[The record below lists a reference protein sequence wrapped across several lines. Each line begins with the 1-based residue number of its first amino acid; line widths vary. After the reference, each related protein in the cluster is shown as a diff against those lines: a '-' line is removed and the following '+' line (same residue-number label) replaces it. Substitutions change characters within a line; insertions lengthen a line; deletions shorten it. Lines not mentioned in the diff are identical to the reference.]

1 MITLIL
7 GEMWSGKTSELIR
20 RIDRA
25 KCAEQPTVLYKYG
38 NDTRY
43 VGRTGLVSSHSN
55 LTREAVPIMSL
66 ENEPTPARGTVIG
79 VDEGQFIDGLTA
91 FCERVADAGCYV
103 IVSALSSDFQR
114 NAFPRITELLPK
126 AEEIVRLHAVCF
138 ICKGE
143 ASFSKRIVSSDSLEL
158 IGGKES
164 YAAVCRTCFKAPQ

>member
-25 KCAEQPTVLYKYG
+25 RYAEQPTIVYKYS

-43 VGRTGLVSSHSN
+43 VGRSALVSSHSS
-55 LTREAVPIMSL
+55 LSREAVPVSSFRDVDV
-66 ENEPTPARGTVIG
+66 PTGMVVGI
-79 VDEGQFIDGLTA
+79 DEGQFIDGLVE
-91 FCERVADAGCYV
+91 FCEAAADSGCYV

-114 NAFPRITELLPK
+114 NGFPRITALIPK
-126 AEEIVRLHAVCF
+126 AEELVRLHAVCF
-138 ICKGE
+138 VCKKE
-143 ASFSKRIVSSDSLEL
+143 ASFTKRIVDGSEVEI

-164 YAAVCRTCFKAPQ
+164 YMAVCRKCWNQ

>member
-1 MITLIL
+1 MITLVL

-25 KCAEQPTVLYKYG
+25 QCADQPTILYKYE

-43 VGRTGLVSSHSN
+43 VGRTALVSSHGN
-55 LTREAVPIMSL
+55 LTREAVPLVSL
-66 ENEPTPARGTVIG
+66 NSEPTPARGTVIG
-79 VDEGQFIDGLTA
+79 IDEGQFIDGLVE
-91 FCERVADAGCYV
+91 FCERAADAGCYV

-114 NAFPRITELLPK
+114 NAFPRIAELMPK

-143 ASFSKRIVSSDSLEL
+143 ASFSKRIVSSDSVEL
-158 IGGKES
+158 IGGKEA
-164 YAAVCRTCFKAPQ
+164 YAAVCRKCFKVKI